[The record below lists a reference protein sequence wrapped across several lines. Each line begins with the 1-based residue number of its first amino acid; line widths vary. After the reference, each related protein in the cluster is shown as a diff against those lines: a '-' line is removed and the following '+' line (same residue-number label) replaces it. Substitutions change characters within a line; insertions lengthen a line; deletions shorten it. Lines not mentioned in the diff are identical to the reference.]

1 VSWPYPRIVAHR
13 GGGSLAPENTLGAL
27 RRGAA
32 LGFRGV
38 EFDVML
44 AAGGVPVLIH
54 DETTERTTGVKGR
67 VPLMSPAQ
75 LQNLDAGDGEGVPSL
90 EQAAHLCRKLEL
102 WPNVE
107 IKPAAGH
114 ETATG
119 ETVARLARELL
130 ADVRAATARINRLER
145 EIAALAARLA
155 PSLLDLAGCG
165 PLTAAKLVG
174 ETAGVRRFRHR
185 AAFAR
190 HTGTAP
196 VPVWSGNV
204 VRHRLSR
211 GGNRQL
217 NAALHR
223 IAVTQLQ
230 RPGAGQDYL
239 AKRRA
244 AGDTKTEAI
253 RALRR
258 RLSDEVYRRLLA
270 DEQARTR
277 QPAGLMAAA

>member
-13 GGGSLAPENTLGAL
+13 GAGSLGPENTLGAL

-67 VPLMSPAQ
+67 VPLMTPAQ

-119 ETVARLARELL
+119 ETVARLARELWRGAPL
-130 ADVRAATARINRLER
+130 APVLSSFSVVALLAAQEAAPELPRGYLCDEIPDTWAATMKRLACISLHANHKKLDETKARAVREAGYALVCWTVNDPATARRV
-145 EIAALAARLA
+145 LA
-155 PSLLDLAGCG
+155 
-165 PLTAAKLVG
+165 
-174 ETAGVRRFRHR
+174 
-185 AAFAR
+185 
-190 HTGTAP
+190 
-196 VPVWSGNV
+196 W
-204 VRHRLSR
+204 
-211 GGNRQL
+211 
-217 NAALHR
+217 
-223 IAVTQLQ
+223 
-230 RPGAGQDYL
+230 GADCIIT
-239 AKRRA
+239 
-244 AGDTKTEAI
+244 D
-253 RALRR
+253 ALRDIPPGF
-258 RLSDEVYRRLLA
+258 S
-270 DEQARTR
+270 
-277 QPAGLMAAA
+277 